1 MPEAGGGSGAGRGR
15 GLHRASTL
23 LLSAAMV
30 AIGLAMLAVT
40 LIDGGGP
47 LALGVLLGVLF
58 VVAGAGRWWFT
69 WRSR

>member
-1 MPEAGGGSGAGRGR
+1 
-15 GLHRASTL
+15 
-23 LLSAAMV
+23 MV

-40 LIDGGGP
+40 LVNGGGP

-58 VVAGAGRWWFT
+58 AVAGAGRWWIQ

>member
-1 MPEAGGGSGAGRGR
+1 MSEAGGGSRGGRGR
-15 GLHRASTL
+15 RLHRASTL

-40 LIDGGGP
+40 LVNGGGP

-58 VVAGAGRWWFT
+58 AVAGAGRWWFG